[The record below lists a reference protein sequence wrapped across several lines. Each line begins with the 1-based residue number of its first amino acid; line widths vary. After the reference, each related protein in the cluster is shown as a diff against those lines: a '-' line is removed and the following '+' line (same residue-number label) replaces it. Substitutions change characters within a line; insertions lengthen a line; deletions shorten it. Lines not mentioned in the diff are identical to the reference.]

1 MSCSVCAVLIMP
13 LDRSVGQADDRHGD
27 RGDHGGLGA
36 AGAVAALK
44 VGRAASASYCLVEG
58 VSESYKEA

>member
-1 MSCSVCAVLIMP
+1 MP
-13 LDRSVGQADDRHGD
+13 LDRSVGQANDRHGD
-27 RGDHGGLGA
+27 RGDPGGLGA

-44 VGRAASASYCLVEG
+44 VGRAASASYCLVER